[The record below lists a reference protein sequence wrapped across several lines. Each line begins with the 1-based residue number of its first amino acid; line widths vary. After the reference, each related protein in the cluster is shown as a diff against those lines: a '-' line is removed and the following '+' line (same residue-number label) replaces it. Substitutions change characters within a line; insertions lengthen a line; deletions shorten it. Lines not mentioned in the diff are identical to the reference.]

1 MHRRTSICD
10 PFQLDRR
17 LVSADPVLS
26 LTMIGWIEAKIKG
39 HVTCETCH
47 KIIQQ
52 RVPPKHGATLWGGT
66 PVSQRVLS
74 TTPKCPPFWG
84 VETIILQH
92 LPGGY
97 ELWVPKVITTITRTS
112 TTTYTMTSTTS
123 STATSTSTTSM
134 TRHLADLWLRTFTE
148 AVSKWSF
155 FQTSE
160 GVKLTWKRLETY
172 VTFQKGHP
180 VALVQVPRPLQ
191 ASQQQWLT
199 KIKPSTRPMKQTRGN
214 LQSWASRCDL
224 DNYIMSYIF
233 FIFIYHIHIS

>member
-1 MHRRTSICD
+1 MPQNHST
-10 PFQLDRR
+10 
-17 LVSADPVLS
+17 
-26 LTMIGWIEAKIKG
+26 K
-39 HVTCETCH
+39 
-47 KIIQQ
+47 IQQ

-66 PVSQRVLS
+66 RVSQRVLS
-74 TTPKCPPFWG
+74 TTPKCSGTSKIPSKSGISVLGFPFWG
-84 VETIILQH
+84 VEIILQH

-134 TRHLADLWLRTFTE
+134 TRHLADLLLRTFTE

-160 GVKLTWKRLETY
+160 GVKLTWKRLEKY

-191 ASQQQWLT
+191 ASQQQ
-199 KIKPSTRPMKQTRGN
+199 
-214 LQSWASRCDL
+214 
-224 DNYIMSYIF
+224 
-233 FIFIYHIHIS
+233 